1 MFKWFNF
8 LPLGLFTLEQLL
20 TQYGLSGQMSLGHTF
35 SSALHYTGPL
45 TSSGT
50 PIKAIQAKSCVSLW
64 LFLFLPRRMWDLL
77 QSISTSFSF
86 CLPFDTSWNLFFFT
100 WIIGLRHTS
109 ELQKTHSGF
118 IHWANFGA
126 NCLKTQESLTQDS
139 LLGSL
144 RSMAWKITL
153 YWDIC
158 QDASWFPLW
167 YTSKLW
173 AADNLGTPHPG
184 SCHVDSLSC

>member
-64 LFLFLPRRMWDLL
+64 LFLFLPRRIWDLL

-86 CLPFDTSWNLFFFT
+86 CLLFDTSWNLFFFT

-126 NCLKTQESLTQDS
+126 NCLKTQESLTLSAGLVEVHGLKDYPV
-139 LLGSL
+139 LGHLPRCIMVSFVIHIQT
-144 RSMAWKITL
+144 M
-153 YWDIC
+153 
-158 QDASWFPLW
+158 
-167 YTSKLW
+167 
-173 AADNLGTPHPG
+173 
-184 SCHVDSLSC
+184 SCR